1 MFFSQKRH
9 KFIHEDGSFNNAPFV
24 ELLNKSRK
32 AAQQKNPKVVIKK
45 APVVIVL

>member
-9 KFIHEDGSFNNAPFV
+9 KFINEDGSFNNAPFV
-24 ELLNKSRK
+24 ELLNKSKK
-32 AAQQKNPKVVIKK
+32 AALRKNPKIIIKK